1 MFHVGQK
8 VVCIN
13 TNIRPET
20 KHPQM
25 LNKIKIG
32 NTYHIAKIG
41 MNGTGIQIKEVEPAH
56 VNNYF
61 FSDRFRPFIEHTTDI
76 SAFKELL
83 KSVKHKDLCGND

>member
-1 MFHVGQK
+1 
-8 VVCIN
+8 
-13 TNIRPET
+13 
-20 KHPQM
+20 
-25 LNKIKIG
+25 
-32 NTYHIAKIG
+32 
-41 MNGTGIQIKEVEPAH
+41 VEPAH